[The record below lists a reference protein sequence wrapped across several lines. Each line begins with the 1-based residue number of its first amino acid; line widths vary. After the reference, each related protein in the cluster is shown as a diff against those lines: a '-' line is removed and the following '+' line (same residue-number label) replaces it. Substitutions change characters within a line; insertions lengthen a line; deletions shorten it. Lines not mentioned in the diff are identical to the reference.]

1 MSEKKL
7 KSAYDYQ
14 LKEVILSI
22 DRLGDATSDI
32 DITNIV
38 AQLDIHE
45 SINRPFLISNIV
57 ISDTSGLISSVNFI
71 GTERVNVKLH
81 LIPSADED
89 PVIINKNFIITEIK
103 NTVKIGDESDV
114 ISLEMIEDSGYRNY
128 LENINRPYT
137 GSGSQIIANC
147 ISEFLDKK
155 LNVVSDEQSNTK
167 PFKIIVPNWHPF
179 DVVKWVKSLMVR
191 EFGFPYYFYSTIH
204 SNDII
209 QDDLLSILERG
220 TVNPSNAF
228 SYSTSAAN
236 NVDDSIVKQAYTIN
250 DIKFNSTLNT
260 LNKIREGNVGSSNQ
274 QIDLVKN
281 SSSREILH
289 FDVYKMFKDI
299 KTSGGIPATQ
309 TYIPYDNQSVINDKK
324 LHDYD
329 SRRISELQVSYIYDK
344 NTPNSTDVIQINQQL
359 MAKSIKSWMQEN
371 KITLQVPG
379 RNFLE
384 SSTQIPIK
392 LADTIMVNILD
403 SKNNKP
409 GKNTEAVMPEYNK
422 KQSGEY
428 IIQSLRH
435 MFVLDRYSTIVECV
449 KLTDIENSGEK
460 LV

>member
-22 DRLGDATSDI
+22 DRLGDASSDI
-32 DITNIV
+32 DITNVI
-38 AQLDIHE
+38 AQLDIFE
-45 SINRPFLISNIV
+45 DINRPFLLGNLV
-57 ISDTSGLISSVNFI
+57 ISDAPGLISSVNFI
-71 GTERVNVKLH
+71 GTERVNVKLS
-81 LIPSADED
+81 LIPSADEE
-89 PVIINKNFIITEIK
+89 PVIINKNFIITELQK
-103 NTVKIGDESDV
+103 TVKATDDADV

-155 LNVVSDEQSNTK
+155 LNVVSDEQSNTS

-179 DVVKWVKSLMVR
+179 DVVKWVKGLMIR

-204 SNDII
+204 SDDII
-209 QDDLLSILERG
+209 QDDLLSMLERG
-220 TVNPSNAF
+220 IVNPSNPY
-228 SYSTSAAN
+228 SYSTSAAA
-236 NVDDSIVKQAYTIN
+236 NVEASVLQQSYTVN
-250 DIKFNSTLNT
+250 DVKFNSTLNT

-274 QIDLVKN
+274 TIDLVKN

-289 FDVYKMFKDI
+289 FDVYKMYKDI
-299 KTSGGIPATQ
+299 KTSGGIPSTQ
-309 TYIPYDNQSVINDKK
+309 TYMPYDNKSVINDKK

-329 SRRISELQVSYIYDK
+329 SRRISELQISYIYDK
-344 NTPNSTDVIQINQQL
+344 NTPNSTDVLPINQQL

-384 SSTQIPIK
+384 TSTQIPIK
-392 LADTIMVNILD
+392 LADTVMVNMLD
-403 SKNNKP
+403 SKNSKP
-409 GKNTEAVMPEYNK
+409 GKSTEAVKPEYNK

-435 MFVLDRYSTIVECV
+435 MFVLDKYSVIAECV

-460 LV
+460 LK